1 MPFIIGKVPIY
12 PSRKGFFVEFV
23 FYSLCAASLFFVLLK
38 PHKEKLAFGLLVAS
52 FAMSVLMFFMA
63 SATSIV
69 PAVNL

>member
-1 MPFIIGKVPIY
+1 M
-12 PSRKGFFVEFV
+12 EFV
-23 FYSLCAASLFFVLLK
+23 FYSLCAASLFLALLK

-52 FAMSVLMFFMA
+52 FAMSVLMFFMG

>member
-1 MPFIIGKVPIY
+1 M
-12 PSRKGFFVEFV
+12 EFA
-23 FYSLCAASLFFVLLK
+23 FYSLCAASLFLVLLK

-52 FAMSVLMFFMA
+52 FAMSVLMFFMG